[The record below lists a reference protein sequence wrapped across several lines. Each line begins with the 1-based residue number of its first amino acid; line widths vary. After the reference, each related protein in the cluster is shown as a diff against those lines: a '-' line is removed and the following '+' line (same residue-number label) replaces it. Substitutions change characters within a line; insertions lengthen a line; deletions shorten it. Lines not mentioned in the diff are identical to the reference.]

1 MGSHKSFYAI
11 PLDVPL
17 RCLMGPWK
25 FVIADRTGFAERLIG
40 PIRRECVDN
49 IIVLGEAHLRR
60 VAHYN

>member
-1 MGSHKSFYAI
+1 MGH
-11 PLDVPL
+11 
-17 RCLMGPWK
+17 WK

-60 VAHYN
+60 VAHYK